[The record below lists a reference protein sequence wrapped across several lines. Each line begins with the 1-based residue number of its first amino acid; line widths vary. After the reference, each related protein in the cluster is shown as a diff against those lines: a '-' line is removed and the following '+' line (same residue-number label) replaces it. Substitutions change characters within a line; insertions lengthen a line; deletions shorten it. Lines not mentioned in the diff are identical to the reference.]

1 MKRIDRIYAYLTEH
15 SQGKSLE
22 DFVRMEGFTASDI
35 ADDLGILRNNVSAE
49 LNKLLRMKLIIKI
62 KGRPVHYLVKN
73 CIEELIQ
80 FKLPEDLYEYENIN
94 EILQYQSAV
103 TKPSLQA
110 GDGDAAEEPSPFDDL
125 IGAKSSLKVQVEQ
138 AKAAVLYPPHGLHTL
153 IVGQTGVGKT
163 LFANMMFNY
172 AKSSAPF
179 MGEDAKFIVFN
190 CADYSNNPQL
200 LLSHIFGHVKGAFT
214 GADTEK
220 DGLVA
225 KADGGMLFLDE
236 IHRLPPEG
244 QEMIFYFM
252 DTGTYSKLGET
263 ERRHKATVLII
274 GATTE
279 DPESSLL
286 KTFVRR
292 IPILIRIPS
301 FEERSYKDKIKILK
315 FLLAIEANRVQK
327 PIKIDAES
335 MKALIGNT
343 SFGNVGQLKSNIQLV
358 CANGF
363 LHCLHDDVITIQ
375 FKDLPSEIKNGF
387 FYLSRR
393 RQEIQELSD
402 VLDSYLTIYPE
413 GENKALFEED
423 PYEPDFNLYNIIGDK
438 VSFMME
444 QDVSDE
450 DINRFLK
457 LDIDIHLNK
466 FYNKFSGNA
475 LNREKILKIVST
487 DILNFCEEV
496 QSVVEKRLKKKV
508 SERFLLAFSLH
519 LTSFLKRV
527 KNKQVA
533 NYTNIEN
540 VINDRPQEY
549 QLSLDICKMIEDT
562 YFVHVPVK
570 EAMYLTILLTSL
582 LDNQKTEQVAILV
595 AAHGS
600 NTASS
605 MVSVAKSLLGETNV
619 DCIDMPLE
627 LSPKY
632 ILEEMKKRVKE
643 IDMGKGV
650 LLLVDMGSLTGFGE
664 VITSETG
671 IKTRT
676 IDMVTTALVIEAI
689 RKATIMEM
697 NLDAIYES
705 LKDFRGYGSY
715 HLEQHHGNEIK
726 PRKTPAILSVCST
739 GEGTAEKLK
748 QLVERL
754 LNNIGRTDI
763 KVLSLPI
770 NEVEKGKAVY
780 MQAYDIILTVGIA
793 DPKVGAPFIPIES
806 LFMGDGENQ
815 VVNLIQNQQLL
826 PTNSR
831 SPAMVREMSEESLNE
846 FLTFLNPKKVIGSI
860 TKFVSSLEQITGQT
874 FNNAFKINLNLH
886 IGCALERAVTGDC
899 LVYQNEVTKE
909 KEEQIA
915 AFKKAA
921 QLFKDRLKIKLN
933 DDELYYI
940 ADMIE
945 SFFEKE
951 PVSMS

>member
-1 MKRIDRIYAYLTEH
+1 MKRIDRIYAYLTEQ
-15 SQGKSLE
+15 SQGKTLE
-22 DFVRMEGFTASDI
+22 DFIRMEGFTASDI
-35 ADDLGILRNNVSAE
+35 ADDLGILRNNASAE
-49 LNKLLRMKLIIKI
+49 LNKLLRQHLIIKI
-62 KGRPVHYLVKN
+62 KGRPVHYLVKS
-73 CIEELIQ
+73 CIENLIQ
-80 FKLPEDLYEYENIN
+80 CKLPEDVNEFDHIHEVIN
-94 EILQYQSAV
+94 VRTAASA
-103 TKPSLQA
+103 P
-110 GDGDAAEEPSPFDDL
+110 DGHKGPDALEDPSPFDDL

-153 IVGQTGVGKT
+153 IVGQTGVGKS
-163 LFANMMFNY
+163 LFANMMFNF
-172 AKSSAPF
+172 AKDSAPF
-179 MGEDAKFIVFN
+179 MDDDAKFIVFN
-190 CADYSNNPQL
+190 CADYANNPQL
-200 LLSHIFGHVKGAFT
+200 LLSHIFGHTKGAFT

-263 ERRHKATVLII
+263 ERHHKANVLIV

-301 FEERSYKDKIKILK
+301 FEERSSKDKIEILK

-343 SFGNVGQLKSNIQLV
+343 SFGNIGQLKSNIQLV

-363 LHCLHDDVITIQ
+363 LHCLHEDVIKIQ

-387 FYLSRR
+387 FYLSRK

-402 VLDSYLTIYPE
+402 GLESFFTVYPE

-438 VSFMME
+438 VSFMMD

-466 FYNKFSGNA
+466 FYNKFSSNA
-475 LNREKILKIVST
+475 LNREKILKIVSS
-487 DILNFCEEV
+487 DILDFSDEV
-496 QSVVEKRLKKKV
+496 QDVVEKRLKQKV
-508 SERFLLAFSLH
+508 NDRFLLAFSLH

-527 KNKQVA
+527 KNQQA
-533 NYTNIEN
+533 ASYTNIEN

-549 QLSLDICKMIEDT
+549 QLSMDICKMIEDR
-562 YFVHVPVK
+562 YHVHVPVK

-582 LDNQKTEQVAILV
+582 LDNQKADQVAILV

-600 NTASS
+600 STASS
-605 MVSVAKSLLGETNV
+605 MVSVVKSLLGETNV
-619 DCIDMPLE
+619 DSIDMPLD

-632 ILEEMKKRVKE
+632 ILEEMKNRVKE

-664 VITSETG
+664 IITNETG

-697 NLDAIYES
+697 NLDDIYES

-715 HLEQHHGNEIK
+715 QVEQTNRTK
-726 PRKTPAILSVCST
+726 PQKPSAILSVCST
-739 GEGTAEKLK
+739 GEGAAEKLK
-748 QLVERL
+748 QLVGQL
-754 LNNIGRTDI
+754 LKSIGRTEI
-763 KVLSLPI
+763 KVIPLPI
-770 NEVEKGKAVY
+770 NEVEKRRAAY
-780 MQAYDIILTVGIA
+780 MEKYDILLTVGIA
-793 DPKVGAPFIPIES
+793 DPKVNAPFIPIES
-806 LFMGDGENQ
+806 LFMGEGESQ
-815 VVNLIQNQQLL
+815 VVRLIQNQQLL
-826 PTNSR
+826 PSNPR
-831 SPAMVREMSEESLNE
+831 SPVMVREMSEESLNE
-846 FLTFLNPKKVIGSI
+846 FLTYLNPKKIIGSI
-860 TKFVSSLEQITGQT
+860 TDYVASLEKISGRA
-874 FNNAFKINLNLH
+874 FNNSAKINLNLH
-886 IGCALERAVTGDC
+886 IGCALERAVTRNS
-899 LVYQNEVTKE
+899 LVYKNEIPKE
-909 KEEQIA
+909 KAAQIEE
-915 AFKKAA
+915 FKKAA
-921 QLFKDRLKIKLN
+921 QIFYDNFKIQLT
-933 DDELYYI
+933 DDEIYYI

-945 SFFEKE
+945 NM
-951 PVSMS
+951 PVNEQVTVS